1 MYLDDHGIDRNSTIS
16 RPVTY
21 GVTSF
26 ISISLYNVL
35 ELNFLLLV
43 TFKRHN
49 GLYFWS
55 FFASTWGTAIYAIG
69 FLLRD
74 FHISSK
80 ITYLYVT
87 LIAIGWVA
95 MVTGQSL
102 VLFSRL
108 HLIVRKPL
116 VLRCVLAMIIV
127 DAIILQI
134 PTIVLFY
141 GANSHQFPRFVIP
154 YAIFERVQVTLFFVQ
169 ETIIS
174 GLYMY
179 ETWKMLY
186 SEGSLNGVH
195 GEVGRRLLQHLV
207 YVNAIVVLL
216 GIAIVVLEFT
226 GRYASQTAARGFIYS
241 VKLKVEFDILTRL
254 VGLARRASDAEAGW
268 AYTADSPGGFWD
280 GQTGDGQ
287 GKDGIARRKSAF
299 SCPWFALAKRA
310 QREVNGPPRSRT
322 ASKREERS

>member
-1 MYLDDHGIDRNSTIS
+1 MYPDDVGIDRNSPIP

-26 ISISLYNVL
+26 VSISLYNVL
-35 ELNFLLLV
+35 ELNFLLLI
-43 TFKRHN
+43 TFKHHN

-55 FFASTWGTAIYAIG
+55 FFVSTWGTAIYAIG

-74 FHISSK
+74 FNLSSK
-80 ITYLYVT
+80 LSYLFMT
-87 LIAIGWVA
+87 LIVVGWVA

-108 HLIVRKPL
+108 HLIVRQHL

-127 DAIILQI
+127 DAIILHI

-141 GANSHQFPRFVIP
+141 STNSSEFPRFSTV
-154 YAIFERVQVTLFFVQ
+154 YAIYERIQVTLFFVQ

-174 GLYMY
+174 GIYMY
-179 ETWKMLY
+179 ATWQMIY
-186 SEGSLNGVH
+186 SDGSFNAVH
-195 GEVGRRLLQHLV
+195 GEVGRRLLQHLI
-207 YVNAIVVLL
+207 YVNVIVILL
-216 GIAIVVLEFT
+216 GIAVVVMAFA

-268 AYTADSPGGFWD
+268 AYTADSRSGSGD
-280 GQTGDGQ
+280 GQTGEGQ
-287 GKDGIARRKSAF
+287 GKDGAMRRKSAF
-299 SCPWFALAKRA
+299 SCPWFVLAKRA
-310 QREVNGPPRSRT
+310 QREVNGSSRSRSR
-322 ASKREERS
+322 SKREERS